1 MKIFGK
7 KKSKLFLKWGGGGG
21 GGGGGEGGGV
31 RGRRGPKGIV
41 HILCVR
47 VKHASIK

>member
-1 MKIFGK
+1 M
-7 KKSKLFLKWGGGGG
+7 GGGGG
-21 GGGGGEGGGV
+21 GGGGGRGVGVGGGGAGRGGGV